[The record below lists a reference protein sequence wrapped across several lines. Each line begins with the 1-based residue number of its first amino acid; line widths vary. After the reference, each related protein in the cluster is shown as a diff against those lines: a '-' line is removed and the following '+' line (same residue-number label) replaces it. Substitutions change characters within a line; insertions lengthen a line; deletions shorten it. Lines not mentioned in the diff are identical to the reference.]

1 MIKKNDLSVCR
12 TCGVV
17 SSRADRFSYCG
28 WLLVVL
34 SLVVLVLVA
43 ACSANSPTHGALAA
57 DQQVLSTCNAA
68 APPAADVQLDG
79 SGSSNAEPIV
89 EERLKATEEIVRTTA
104 ICGGRLRVSLFSATS
119 AATAVLADRPLHLEG
134 ATDNAKLKKVSPLVA
149 EVMASLRDKYAE
161 AVKSLPDSGTDVSA
175 MYRLAAEWAAQVGA
189 PYRLHLYLLTDGFQ
203 TVNFRLDDRAR
214 SRDEAARLAGEVAV
228 PQLPGASVL
237 VAGLGR
243 VADHPPA
250 SSVVDG
256 LIAFYDALCAKT
268 SAVSCT
274 SVTDYA
280 VAGR

>member
-1 MIKKNDLSVCR
+1 MAAAFVAITVMGLSSC
-12 TCGVV
+12 TSGP
-17 SSRADRFSYCG
+17 
-28 WLLVVL
+28 
-34 SLVVLVLVA
+34 
-43 ACSANSPTHGALAA
+43 SANRGELAA
-57 DQQVLSTCNAA
+57 DQQVLAGCDAV
-68 APPAADVQLDG
+68 APPATDVQLDG

-104 ICGGRLRVSLFSATS
+104 ICGGRIRVSVFSATS
-119 AATAVLADRPLHLEG
+119 AATTVLVDRPLHLEG
-134 ATDNAKLKKVSPLVA
+134 ATDNAKLKKVSPLVT
-149 EVMASLRDKYAE
+149 EVMASLRSKYTE
-161 AVKSLPDSGTDVSA
+161 AVKSLPNSGTDVSA

-203 TVNFRLDDRAR
+203 TVNFRLDYRAR

-243 VADHPPA
+243 VADNPPA

-256 LIAFYDALCAKT
+256 LVAFYDALCQRT
-268 SAVSCT
+268 SAASCT

-280 VAGR
+280 IAGR

>member
-1 MIKKNDLSVCR
+1 MSSFIKKNLTRSAVKR
-12 TCGVV
+12 SIATIALGV
-17 SSRADRFSYCG
+17 A
-28 WLLVVL
+28 
-34 SLVVLVLVA
+34 VA
-43 ACSANSPTHGALAA
+43 AMSACSSAANSAGQLAA
-57 DQQVLSTCNAA
+57 DQQILAICDAA
-68 APPAADVQLDG
+68 ALPAADVQLDG
-79 SGSSNAEPIV
+79 SGSSNAESIV
-89 EERLKATEEIVRTTA
+89 EERFSAIEAIVRRTA
-104 ICGGRLRVSLFSATS
+104 ICGGRLRVSVFSATS

-134 ATDNAKLKKVSPLVA
+134 ATDNAKLKKAPPLVA

-175 MYRLAAEWAAQVGA
+175 MYRLAAEWSAQVGA

-256 LIAFYDALCAKT
+256 LVAFYDALCTKT
-268 SAVSCT
+268 SAASCT